1 MRLLGLGL
9 VLLGTALGLAFG
21 CGAREGGSGTQ
32 TAAAGASTSGAGT
45 SAGRAGGDATAG
57 NATAGNATAGN
68 ATAGNATAGN
78 ATAGNATAGS
88 VAGGASAGSSTT
100 GGQPDAQAGA
110 NNDGGASGLVDCDPK
125 KILCKRLAPQCDA
138 GEVPSVNGSCY
149 GDCVKVE
156 QCGCSAAAECPEP
169 DQYTCWAKQHCGPF
183 VQ

>member
-45 SAGRAGGDATAG
+45 SAGRAGGD
-57 NATAGNATAGN
+57 
-68 ATAGNATAGN
+68 